1 MFKLRTMLPRDFDEV
16 AELIYLSTNSWYQ
29 QNRGYSVFEGRPE
42 VCRLFCDVY
51 EDLDPGCSLV
61 AVHSKSKKIIGSAFV
76 HPRETHVSI
85 GIVNVHPSYFGS
97 GVAGE
102 LMDSIIAF
110 AHRDDLPLRLVSS
123 AMNLDSFSLYS
134 RKGFSPYA
142 AYQDVIFEVPRKG
155 IDAPELIGGIEVREA
170 GLPDLLA
177 MGQLEF
183 EVSGISRE
191 QDYCYFV
198 ENDGRI
204 WKTLVVS
211 EKPGEVDGFLVSVNH
226 PASRMIGP
234 GIARTPEIAA
244 ALVYHQ
250 LQNFAGKKVVCL
262 SPVDQPD
269 LVQAL
274 YEMGG
279 RNCEIH
285 FGQVLGDTQPVC
297 GIVMPSFM
305 PETG

>member
-29 QNRGYSVFEGRPE
+29 KNRGYSIFEGDPE

-51 EDLDPGCSLV
+51 EDLDPGRALV
-61 AVHSKSKKIIGSAFV
+61 AEHPKKKNIVGSAFV
-76 HPRETHVSI
+76 HPRETHISI
-85 GIVNVHPSYFGS
+85 GIVNVHPNYFGA

-110 AHRDDLPLRLVSS
+110 AHQEDLPLRLVSS

-134 RKGFSPYA
+134 RKGFSPFA
-142 AYQDVIFEVPRKG
+142 TYQDVMFEVPRKG
-155 IDAPELIGGIEVREA
+155 IEPPELIGGIEVREA

-183 EVSGISRE
+183 EISGISRE

-198 ENDGRI
+198 ENDSGI

-211 EKPGEVDGFLVSVNH
+211 EQPGQVEGFLVSVNH
-226 PASRMIGP
+226 PGSRMIGP

-244 ALVYHQ
+244 ALVFHQ
-250 LQNFAGKKVVCL
+250 LKNFAGKTAVCL
-262 SPVDQPD
+262 APVDQPD

-279 RNCEIH
+279 KNCELH
-285 FGQVLGDTQPVC
+285 FGQVLGDSQPVC
-297 GIVMPSFM
+297 GIVMPTFM